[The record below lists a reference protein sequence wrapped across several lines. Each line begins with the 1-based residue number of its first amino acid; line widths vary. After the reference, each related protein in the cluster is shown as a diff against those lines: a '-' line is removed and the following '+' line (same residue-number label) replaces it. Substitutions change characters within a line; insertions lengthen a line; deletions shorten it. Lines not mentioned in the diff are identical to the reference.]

1 VFNADNSFAAPE
13 KATEL
18 LTQIYQNWPA

>member
-1 VFNADNSFAAPE
+1 DNSFADKE
-13 KATEL
+13 KAAGL